1 MSEKLIVT
9 VSIVDDSGK
18 VLSSN
23 EISKKEIIEP
33 TDISNFGYDLK
44 EQLNLLKEIQ
54 QEFLEK
60 QAVFLK

>member
-18 VLSSN
+18 VLSST

-54 QEFLEK
+54 QELLEK

>member
-54 QEFLEK
+54 QELLEK
-60 QAVFLK
+60 QAVILK